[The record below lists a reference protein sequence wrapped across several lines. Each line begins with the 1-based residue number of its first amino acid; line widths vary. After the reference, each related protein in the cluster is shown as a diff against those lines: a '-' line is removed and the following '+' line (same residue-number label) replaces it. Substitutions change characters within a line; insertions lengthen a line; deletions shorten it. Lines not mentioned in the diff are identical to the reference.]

1 MTLKDATK
9 KRTGNNCASIQK
21 KGDCERKLATTSGTP
36 ASGDMWQTCE
46 EDNIATP
53 DTKGERACKY
63 T

>member
-1 MTLKDATK
+1 MTWKTPQKNAQEITVPVFK
-9 KRTGNNCASIQK
+9 K

-36 ASGDMWQTCE
+36 ASGDMRQTCG

-53 DTKGERACKY
+53 DAKGERACKY